1 MSVDDLFVLLRRS
14 NQLQPL
20 CVSATSFSRST
31 ANILVQDTNSMDVVV
46 DLRGFRRVME
56 DRNAVHSACEDLA
69 SAVRLMLSISINDT
83 TSVPLSESLRYAMR
97 VDSMRQHWSRI
108 RASRARLDMLSLEMS
123 RIVLQRVVDRN
134 DGGQLLYS
142 DNVFS
147 RNMAKC
153 AASEVQYIE
162 DLQEHV
168 CAASPR
174 GAFGRLRIIESSF
187 IPALSS
193 AKRAVYEAREEGTDA
208 RIAVAVVAAREL
220 ARLQSDGNAYE
231 RHLNRELALHSAL
244 HRNGGN
250 GKFANVYIARLE
262 TLGAS
267 CVVSNAENFG
277 RGARILAVENL
288 VAWEPLSSVIGE
300 HGCLGNRAN
309 MCLLRIWCRQI
320 LLALSFLHESNV
332 ILLRLRPTNILVS
345 PCGRCIKIASLDGAG
360 HIDGP
365 FVICSDDARE
375 KSEVLNDAYMPPEM
389 LHADGSR
396 VQPCTFFGDAA
407 FRPSKEV
414 DSWCFGCLMLE
425 MASGRSPVSYGT
437 LLQRTLDSHTAPPT
451 ALLPYIFLDAFG
463 FCEDGDSSSARGE
476 RVLLSPPPTWK
487 CTSNTV
493 SWTSL
498 ASMQIALGAKTLGP
512 LLALPKHHLTL

>member
-1 MSVDDLFVLLRRS
+1 
-14 NQLQPL
+14 
-20 CVSATSFSRST
+20 
-31 ANILVQDTNSMDVVV
+31 
-46 DLRGFRRVME
+46 
-56 DRNAVHSACEDLA
+56 
-69 SAVRLMLSISINDT
+69 
-83 TSVPLSESLRYAMR
+83 
-97 VDSMRQHWSRI
+97 
-108 RASRARLDMLSLEMS
+108 
-123 RIVLQRVVDRN
+123 
-134 DGGQLLYS
+134 
-142 DNVFS
+142 
-147 RNMAKC
+147 
-153 AASEVQYIE
+153 
-162 DLQEHV
+162 
-168 CAASPR
+168 
-174 GAFGRLRIIESSF
+174 
-187 IPALSS
+187 
-193 AKRAVYEAREEGTDA
+193 
-208 RIAVAVVAAREL
+208 
-220 ARLQSDGNAYE
+220 
-231 RHLNRELALHSAL
+231 
-244 HRNGGN
+244 
-250 GKFANVYIARLE
+250 
-262 TLGAS
+262 
-267 CVVSNAENFG
+267 
-277 RGARILAVENL
+277 
-288 VAWEPLSSVIGE
+288 
-300 HGCLGNRAN
+300 

-365 FVICSDDARE
+365 FVICSDDARK

-512 LLALPKHHLTL
+512 LLAFCETPLDSVVLAMRAYFYALRGNKSDGSDPCRAMLEVADADSDGLLSFSELKQALLFDAGFPLSDSELDQIAQRLPKHAGKYFRRRLQIFDMPPMAKDGATKKEYTLLDHRNLSSMILLDGLYRAICCSCRCLKCQTRIMQTSLLSPKDI